1 MVTDSGE
8 RPPDGDRPSGSPVQ
22 RALRRVL
29 AEGGDVQYVPA
40 RLCQVCVDQL
50 PVTGASISL
59 NGDGTSRMV
68 WWSSDEVAGRLAEA
82 QYSLGDGPCQRAV
95 DLAAPVL
102 ASDLSA
108 GPDARRWP
116 VFAGQAVA
124 MGVRAVF
131 SLPLGVEAQVL
142 GTLDLYR
149 DVPGEMA
156 VGDLSSALLAAD
168 AIMFA
173 LVNLQASAVPD
184 GSASWLKGAEANRDE
199 VQQATG
205 MIMFYLDVEPQ
216 QALARLRAHAFV
228 HGQSV
233 SEAAHDV
240 IDRKV
245 TFDA

>member
-1 MVTDSGE
+1 MTDSDE
-8 RPPDGDRPSGSPVQ
+8 RAPDGDEPSGSPVQ
-22 RALRRVL
+22 RALHRVL
-29 AEGGDVQYVPA
+29 AEDNDAQYVPA
-40 RLCQVCVDQL
+40 RLCQVCVDRL

-59 NGDGTSRMV
+59 NGDRTSRMV
-68 WWSSDEVAGRLAEA
+68 WWSSDEVAGLLAEA
-82 QYSLGDGPCQRAV
+82 QYSLGEGPCQRAV

-116 VFAGQAVA
+116 AFAGQAVA

-131 SLPLGVEAQVL
+131 SLPLGVEAEAV
-142 GTLDLYR
+142 GTFDLYR

-156 VGDLSSALLAAD
+156 VGDLNSALLAAD

-173 LVNLQASAVPD
+173 LVNLQASTVLD
-184 GSASWLKGAEANRDE
+184 GSASWLKGAEVNRDE

-205 MIMFYLDVEPQ
+205 MIMFYLDAEPQ

-233 SEAAHDV
+233 SEAARDV
-240 IDRKV
+240 IERKV
-245 TFDA
+245 TFEA